1 LTTTRRSGLAVT
13 ALAGLALVGL
23 WRLLPAA
30 SPPVYDGICVADP
43 YRLLGSSPPPSS
55 ASMPY
60 PAGPFPATEV
70 ATSENPPQAAVIVM
84 GETFSSGPAITI
96 SVAPIATP
104 RARPSKGT
112 IDGNVYRFGVTDASG
127 ATPAAQSPITIE
139 LRGTRSN
146 PARTMERLD
155 GTKWT
160 PLQTFQAGC
169 GDVFAADTKRLD
181 VFALVVTGTPPDS
194 APGGPPVG
202 LIAGALAIVLVA
214 ATLLLVRLNRTR
226 GG

>member
-1 LTTTRRSGLAVT
+1 MTTLGGGIAVT

-55 ASMPY
+55 ASVTY

-70 ATSENPPQAAVIVM
+70 ATNENPPQASVIMM
-84 GETFSSGPAITI
+84 GETFSSGSMITV
-96 SVAPIATP
+96 SAAPIATP
-104 RARPSKGT
+104 GARPAKGT
-112 IDGNVYRFGVTDASG
+112 IDGNVYRFSVKDGSG
-127 ATPAAQSPITIE
+127 ATPAAQSPITVE

-146 PARTMERLD
+146 PARTLERLD
-155 GTKWT
+155 GTRWT
-160 PLQTFQAGC
+160 PLQTFVAGC
-169 GDVFAADTKRLD
+169 GDVFAADTNRLG
-181 VFALVVTGTPPDS
+181 VFALVVTGTPPGS
-194 APGGPPVG
+194 APAGPPVG
-202 LIAGALAIVLVA
+202 LIAGALAVVLVA